1 MIVSRWPQFLFLSLA
16 FAALLP
22 SVQADSVD
30 IYASKFVKDALKH
43 YIGDATI
50 EEFDDFG
57 KQGGSRDVIDAILF
71 HQALK
76 KGGYEGEVKLTSW
89 TIVSYKRTLSILSS
103 GKAAAFLLTMWSE
116 DIEADSSRALAST
129 LPVMH
134 QGEFEAGLYMNPDH
148 PLFNKLELP
157 QDFHALTA
165 VSSQQWRPDWTTLK
179 RLNLATLHD
188 SIHFESM
195 LKMVHSQRVDFMLIP
210 FTNKPDLSY
219 SALGIHLEPIPNAK
233 LPLHG
238 SRSWVVSLNHPKGR
252 KILAALNRGI
262 QQMHDSGL
270 IRLAYRRAGVI
281 NPRVEFWNNI
291 DPTLTPS
298 NRSQVGRITD
308 DHAEP

>member
-1 MIVSRWPQFLFLSLA
+1 MTAYRWPKTLFLSLA

-22 SVQADSVD
+22 VVQADSVD
-30 IYASKFVKDALKH
+30 IYASKFVKDGLRH
-43 YIGDATI
+43 YLGDATI

-57 KQGGSRDVIDAILF
+57 KQSGSRDMVDAILF

-76 KGGYEGEVKLTSW
+76 KGGYDGKVKLTSW
-89 TIVSYKRTLSILSS
+89 TMVSYKRTLSILSS

-116 DIEADSSRALAST
+116 DIEASNNYALAST
-129 LPVMH
+129 LPVIR
-134 QGEFEAGLYMNPDH
+134 QGEFEAGLYMNPEH
-148 PLFNKLELP
+148 PLFDKLKLP

-179 RLNLATLHD
+179 QLNLATLHD

-195 LKMVHSQRVDFMLIP
+195 LKMVYSRRVDFMLIP

-219 SALGIHLEPIPNAK
+219 SALGIRLEPIPNAK
-233 LPLHG
+233 LPLRG
-238 SRSWVVSLNHPKGR
+238 SRSWVVSLNHPKGH

-281 NPRVEFWNNI
+281 NPRVEFWNNV

-308 DHAEP
+308 VHAEP